1 MKKSSIFG
9 LALILSLV
17 VVSAGIGMIA
27 GNTDIELS
35 KADKDTLATRGV
47 TTPVIEELVCD
58 GETCRA
64 CANDNGYGM
73 GCISI
78 PQTYCSRYSECG
90 EEEPDCEVECLITSD
105 YTNEELKVN
114 RDETFKVRWENIAD
128 AIRQRDARSDEAKVG
143 EGNVTLSEAK

>member
-78 PQTYCSRYSECG
+78 PQTYCSDNNET
-90 EEEPDCEVECLITSD
+90 DCIA
-105 YTNEELKVN
+105 YTEYTEAELKVN
-114 RDETFKVRWENIAD
+114 RDEAFKQRWEGIAD
-128 AIRQRDARSDEAKVG
+128 TMRQRDAKVVETKVG